1 VPLASNRKVVRQFAG
16 NPKGREHNHHER
28 RRLQRTKGTVR
39 ISDGCSLPCVFNG
52 PDPHMIRNGGCSARA
67 TTQSENGHRPAKAR
81 DRPASAIRGALASP
95 SLCRFDRSQSFLTSH
110 LTTDFGDNGRA
121 AYRRSIDGGV
131 TESLN
136 DFSSVFRRSSSAP
149 PLQACH
155 EGRLLTQNCCPKLKP
170 FRWNPSDLCERALDM
185 PKYGQRYCA
194 ETLCISSAP
203 PTYEGNGEGG
213 RHRLR

>member
-1 VPLASNRKVVRQFAG
+1 
-16 NPKGREHNHHER
+16 
-28 RRLQRTKGTVR
+28 
-39 ISDGCSLPCVFNG
+39 
-52 PDPHMIRNGGCSARA
+52 MIRGGGCPARA

-81 DRPASAIRGALASP
+81 DRPASAIRGALASA

-149 PLQACH
+149 SLQACH
-155 EGRLLTQNCCPKLKP
+155 EGRLLTQNCCPKLKRSGGIHLTCANA
-170 FRWNPSDLCERALDM
+170 RWTCPNMGSVIVQKRYALALRRRHTKETVREGDTDSDNPTVVSLG
-185 PKYGQRYCA
+185 GQGKA
-194 ETLCISSAP
+194 
-203 PTYEGNGEGG
+203 
-213 RHRLR
+213 